1 MNNLRIMITIDLP
14 VKSITEVIKNKNFG
28 SNGFLYYVNVIDRKQ
43 CERMHFKSKKGN
55 LIQTLIY
62 PINVHEIIDYKG
74 YLNEY
79 DFNDE
84 EEDNEE

>member
-1 MNNLRIMITIDLP
+1 
-14 VKSITEVIKNKNFG
+14 
-28 SNGFLYYVNVIDRKQ
+28 
-43 CERMHFKSKKGN
+43 MHFKSKKGN